1 MNQGVD
7 SAIGLIGGMNGGI
20 AAVLVSQPLDTVK
33 VKTQTFPELY
43 RSATRCFVDTLF
55 KEGLFRGLYAGTL
68 PSLIASAAENAITF
82 AILPLC
88 QNFVA
93 SMSGISDTKAL
104 SLPQHGLAG
113 FFAGIGSALVLCP
126 TELVKCKSQ
135 AFNEMALLDP
145 KKAFPTGPTSITKHV
160 LRTEGFRGLYRG
172 FLPTLARETFG
183 LCVFFG
189 SYEFFRDLMTPSG
202 SDKEDLGHL
211 ATAVAGGLSGM
222 AIWTSI
228 FPFDVVKSRM
238 QIGHLSP
245 KSPSYHSTNF
255 LKVLRLIYNT
265 EGFRALYTGLAPT
278 LLRTVPSCAA
288 LFVAVEWTRKIGH
301 RLIGQKN

>member
-1 MNQGVD
+1 MNQTIE
-7 SAIGLIGGMNGGI
+7 SAIGLIAGMNGGI

-33 VKTQTFPELY
+33 VKIQTFPELY
-43 RSATRCFVDTLF
+43 HSATRCFIDTLF

-68 PSLIASAAENAITF
+68 PALIASAAENAVTF
-82 AILPLC
+82 AILPPC
-88 QNFVA
+88 QNIVA
-93 SMSGISDTKAL
+93 YMFGISDTKTL
-104 SLPQHGLAG
+104 NLLQYGLAG
-113 FFAGIGSALVLCP
+113 FFTGIGSASVLCP
-126 TELVKCKSQ
+126 TELVKCRAQ
-135 AFNEMALLDP
+135 AFNEMILLDH
-145 KKAFPTGPTSITKHV
+145 KKALPTGPAGITKHI
-160 LRTEGFRGLYRG
+160 LKTEGLRGLYRG

-183 LCVFFG
+183 MGVFFG

-202 SDKEDLGHL
+202 SAKEDLGHL

-245 KSPSYHSTNF
+245 NSPSYHSTNF
-255 LKVLRLIYNT
+255 LHVLRLIYQT

-278 LLRTVPSCAA
+278 LLRTVPACAA

-301 RLIGQKN
+301 RLTDKES